1 MPRRSHFNAGH
12 CQLIPEMCFEY
23 LSVLTACCLVQ
34 EVKLWDAGEV
44 SGSSLT
50 SIGNPIPS
58 SKYGKLT
65 IELFTTTFVNR

>member
-1 MPRRSHFNAGH
+1 MLLGSKFKVKASLLDVAG
-12 CQLIPEMCFEY
+12 EEG
-23 LSVLTACCLVQ
+23 
-34 EVKLWDAGEV
+34 KLWDAGEV